1 LKVKVTT
8 PTENLLSR
16 LIDQLNTLV
25 PFLALAH
32 RDVFNLIKREHS
44 VWFSLEAER
53 SLPESYS
60 VYRRNVTHGAFL
72 LGYSYSEAFLSDL
85 LRDIYLRNPRMLPED
100 KQLTFGDLRGVRS
113 YRAVMCS
120 MVSKEVNSVFRQSMD
135 AIAEYFERKL
145 SLPWLEGP
153 KREVIRASLL
163 RNCILHNSAIVDSR
177 LARVADYHE
186 GNTITLEPEEV
197 HSYGLSVRALAPD
210 LYARAEAAFLCR
222 KR

>member
-1 LKVKVTT
+1 MKARTT
-8 PTENLLSR
+8 TENLLSR

-32 RDVFNLIKREHS
+32 RDVFNLIKREHA

-60 VYRRNVTHGAFL
+60 VYRRNVAHGAFL
-72 LGYSYSEAFLSDL
+72 LGYSYTEAFLSDL
-85 LRDIYLRNPRMLPED
+85 LRQIYLRNPRMLPED
-100 KQLTFGDLRGVRS
+100 KQLTFGEVGRMRS
-113 YRAVMCS
+113 YSAVLRS
-120 MVSKEVNSVFRQSMD
+120 MVGKEVNSVFAQSME
-135 AIAEYFERKL
+135 AIANYFERKL
-145 SLPWLEGP
+145 SLPWPEGP
-153 KREVIRASLL
+153 KMQTIRASLL

-186 GNTITLEPEEV
+186 GNTITLRPEEV

-210 LYARAEAAFLCR
+210 LYARAEAAFLR
-222 KR
+222 RRR